1 MKQQEF
7 YEQIRQVTEKF
18 LGKGYSVSLS
28 QIEKIGFGKLD
39 VLLIKEEKQLMM
51 PTIHLQDYYIRFQR
65 GEEVQ
70 TLVKDIVA
78 EYVQKS
84 QYQEKVVEDLDFLN
98 QKEQIEQ
105 TIFFRCVS
113 AEQVLL
119 NIPYRKMLD
128 FSMVYSILV
137 SCNRNNTTFIT
148 ITEDIRNRYGWTEE
162 ELFQLSMKN
171 TCHLFPEQMQSL
183 TEILSREF
191 PDMANALED
200 DTIGCTVVSNRFN
213 FYGFSVIFYPGILA
227 RLAEEKAGNLI
238 IIPSSVHEALV
249 LVDKRMVNTAEINQ
263 MIQFVNHTQVAE
275 EEQLS
280 NQAYY
285 YDRETEKLYFMED
298 VQKGEQAYV

>member
-1 MKQQEF
+1 MKQQKF

-18 LGKGYSVSLS
+18 LGKGYHVSLS
-28 QIEKIGFGKLD
+28 QIEKVGFGKLD
-39 VLLIKEEKQLMM
+39 VLLIREKEQLIM
-51 PTIHLQDYYIRFQR
+51 PTIYLQDYYIRFQR
-65 GEEVQ
+65 GEEIRI
-70 TLVKDIVA
+70 LVKDIVA

-84 QYQEKVVEDLDFLN
+84 KYQEKVMEDLDFLN

-113 AEQVLL
+113 AEQVPLS
-119 NIPYRKMLD
+119 IPYREMLD

-148 ITEDIRNRYGWTEE
+148 ITEDIRNCYGWTEE

-171 TCHLFPEQMQSL
+171 TCRLFPEQVQSMVQ
-183 TEILSREF
+183 ILSREF
-191 PDMANALED
+191 PDMADALED
-200 DTIGCTVVSNRFN
+200 DTIRCTVVSNRFN
-213 FYGFSVIFYPGILA
+213 FYGFSVIFYSGVLA
-227 RLAEEKAGNLI
+227 RLAEEKGGNLI

-249 LVDKRMVNTAEINQ
+249 LVDKGMVDTAEINQ
-263 MIQFVNHTQVAE
+263 TIWFVNHTQVLK

-285 YDRETEKLYFMED
+285 YDRETKELYFMED
-298 VQKGEQAYV
+298 VKKGEQAYV